1 MKVTCVAGD
10 KLRSDLT
17 LAGRNLSIMRS
28 STESVTAPWLIREMA
43 PRIASTLN
51 YFLLHL
57 TGAYCIPSAH
67 LSLQM
72 VTTTLPASA
81 SLSSQRLASYEG
93 CKCWRGLCRCLDH
106 PCASPSFTPATES
119 PFRHAGIVPRAFPW
133 E

>member
-1 MKVTCVAGD
+1 MKVARDAGD

-57 TGAYCIPSAH
+57 TGAYCILSA
-67 LSLQM
+67 
-72 VTTTLPASA
+72 P
-81 SLSSQRLASYEG
+81 
-93 CKCWRGLCRCLDH
+93 
-106 PCASPSFTPATES
+106 
-119 PFRHAGIVPRAFPW
+119 IVPSSGDTGITSNFASICKPVIPAAG
-133 E
+133 

>member
-1 MKVTCVAGD
+1 MKVTHDAGD

-57 TGAYCIPSAH
+57 TGAHC
-67 LSLQM
+67 
-72 VTTTLPASA
+72 VLPAQSYLRLLTRTSSPILSVPA
-81 SLSSQRLASYEG
+81 SLTSEPLASF
-93 CKCWRGLCRCLDH
+93 D
-106 PCASPSFTPATES
+106 ASISVS
-119 PFRHAGIVPRAFPW
+119 
-133 E
+133 